1 MEFIDVIQDYKAYRN
16 KDGTIDLYK
25 TIGKIDHN
33 KQQSGSNMNV
43 IHTPC
48 KTMAEVERLLKKKVI
63 LKPKEDKSNDLFP
76 ND

>member
-1 MEFIDVIQDYKAYRN
+1 MEFLDTIYDYKAYRN
-16 KDGTIDLYK
+16 KFGTIDLYK
-25 TIGKIDHN
+25 TIGEVDN
-33 KQQSGSNMNV
+33 TRQSSGNNLNV

-48 KTMAEVERLLKKKVI
+48 TTMAEVEKLLKKKVI